1 LAYRMSRER
10 RLNAVFLLSL
20 VFFSLTIAQ
29 DDLQT
34 EEPDEEAQPMPLS
47 LGEIEDDGTDTAA
60 LARK

>member
-1 LAYRMSRER
+1 MAYRMSRES
-10 RLNAVFLLSL
+10 RLSAVFLVSL
-20 VFFSLTIAQ
+20 VFSLTVAQ

-34 EEPDEEAQPMPLS
+34 EEPNEEAQPMPLS